1 MDVGPQLSLSKRL
14 RYYLMPYVI
23 FDEIAVHVPEPDGTL
38 NSVSMSKGF
47 TTEVVKL
54 CVHMERS
61 QRSARE
67 QLLLFLVQKQL
78 NSTSQKEDEPHERQ
92 GSKQSLQASAVFPT
106 SLDDSENPH
115 EGWHVW

>member
-1 MDVGPQLSLSKRL
+1 MKQEV
-14 RYYLMPYVI
+14 VI
-23 FDEIAVHVPEPDGTL
+23 LPHAVCEFDEIAVHVPDGTL
-38 NSVSMSKGF
+38 NSVSMSKAF
-47 TTEVVKL
+47 TTEVGKL
-54 CVHMERS
+54 CVHMECS

-78 NSTSQKEDEPHERQ
+78 NSTSRKEDEPHERQ